1 MQKIKVILK
10 FILNIVR
17 RFILAIKYTIKYSS
31 YKSPSY
37 YSELKQKTELSIYF
51 DQLKHILKYGEIN
64 QFYYLY
70 GLDISGRN
78 FEKEG
83 YIAYNKFM
91 ELRNKRNYKSTWNS
105 YVCLL
110 RDKSLFA
117 IIANNFKF
125 PCSQNIG
132 NLKNDESVLLNNG
145 DVKTIFEVLEKYKDI
160 FCKPF
165 DSECGEG
172 IFCLGKTENGFTLND
187 ILTTKD
193 EIVKFIHSLKTE
205 IIIQNRIIQHTE
217 MNNLYKSSINT
228 LRIITIR
235 NNKTGIVEHLH
246 SLLRIGANGNVVD
259 NWAKGGI
266 AIGIDTIGRLSEYGF
281 YKPQYGLKTSTHPNS
296 GIIFKDFIVPYYQ
309 DAVRMC
315 IEFHETLKYID
326 AIGWDVAITPDGPC
340 FIEGND
346 NFEISLH
353 QAYGG
358 LRKQFESKLK

>member
-37 YSELKQKTELSIYF
+37 FSELKQKTELSIYF
-51 DQLKHILKYGEIN
+51 DQLKYILKYGEIN

-125 PCSQNIG
+125 PCSQNVG
-132 NLKNDESVLLNNG
+132 KLNSDGYVVLNNG
-145 DVKTIFEVLEKYKDI
+145 EKESIFDVLDRYKNI

-172 IFCLGKTENGFTLND
+172 IFCLGKTEIGLTLND
-187 ILTTKD
+187 ILTKKE
-193 EIVKFIHSLKTE
+193 EIIKFIHLLNTE
-205 IIIQNRIIQHTE
+205 IIIQNRIVQHAE
-217 MNNLYKSSINT
+217 MNNLYKSSINHCV
-228 LRIITIR
+228 L
-235 NNKTGIVEHLH
+235 
-246 SLLRIGANGNVVD
+246 
-259 NWAKGGI
+259 
-266 AIGIDTIGRLSEYGF
+266 
-281 YKPQYGLKTSTHPNS
+281 
-296 GIIFKDFIVPYYQ
+296 
-309 DAVRMC
+309 
-315 IEFHETLKYID
+315 
-326 AIGWDVAITPDGPC
+326 
-340 FIEGND
+340 
-346 NFEISLH
+346 
-353 QAYGG
+353 
-358 LRKQFESKLK
+358 